1 MENIRRN
8 DKVKVICG
16 KDKGKVGEVFK
27 IVGNKVLIK
36 GINVYKKHMKPSK
49 DNPDG
54 GIIDKEMPLDKSNV
68 MHCFG
73 DNNVTSRIGYKFVD
87 NKKVRFLKKN
97 GEILQDKKA

>member
-1 MENIRRN
+1 
-8 DKVKVICG
+8 
-16 KDKGKVGEVFK
+16 
-27 IVGNKVLIK
+27 
-36 GINVYKKHMKPSK
+36 MKPSK